1 MYDILLTAMLIV
13 SVLMIIVIA
22 MQPTKTN
29 SASNAFLGGATQL
42 FGRQKARGFEAVL
55 QKTTVVLAVFFLDWP
70 LRLLTLFNHRRTK
83 RIFENHLSWAAF
95 K

>member
-55 QKTTVVLAVFFLDWP
+55 QKTTVVLAVFFFGLA
-70 LRLLTLFNHRRTK
+70 
-83 RIFENHLSWAAF
+83 IAIAYII
-95 K
+95 